1 MPFGL
6 GIAEVLLILA
16 LIVLIFGA
24 KKIPLIA
31 RGLGEGIRNFK
42 GEIKAPED
50 DSQRDFEDG
59 DDRYR

>member
-50 DSQRDFEDG
+50 DSHGDFGDG
-59 DDRYR
+59 DDRHR